1 MRRIFL
7 VLAVTAALLTV
18 VATPAMADR
27 GGDDCGWRGCDND
40 CDWRGCDN
48 DCNWWRC
55 NDNDFIRS
63 SPFFFPHFK
72 DDCEWEFK
80 KGWFWTP
87 WGWQWGTWEL
97 DC

>member
-7 VLAVTAALLTV
+7 VIAVIALLTV

-27 GGDDCGWRGCDND
+27 GDDD
-40 CDWRGCDN
+40 CDWWGCRHHN

-55 NDNDFIRS
+55 NDNNDFIRS
-63 SPFFFPHFK
+63 SPFFFPFFN

-80 KGWFWTP
+80 KGWFWGP
-87 WGWQWGTWEL
+87 GGWQWGTWEL

>member
-7 VLAVTAALLTV
+7 VIAVTAALLTV
-18 VATPAMADR
+18 VATPAIADR
-27 GGDDCGWRGCDND
+27 GDDDCGWWGCRHND
-40 CDWRGCDN
+40 CE
-48 DCNWWRC
+48 WWRC
-55 NDNDFIRS
+55 NDNNDFIRS

-80 KGWFWTP
+80 KGWFWGP
-87 WGWQWGTWEL
+87 WGWQRGTWEL